1 MSEAN
6 KIDYTGVVNAARRGD
21 EDAYEFLYNQSVQKC
36 RAICMK
42 YFDPATEAGRQKTD
56 DVVREVYVRMYDRIK
71 TLYDPEDFPILGR
84 ALTREVCLKKR
95 KLESVQLE
103 TEAYIGVADAGKT
116 EATPLVTAEECRAE
130 VRGDAMLKNETVG
143 TLVLAVLHRMTPA
156 ERLAIVNWNEDDP
169 TAMKREDTLREA
181 FICAEKTI
189 MELEPEAGIRAKDF
203 AKSRLA
209 FFNWLLDLY
218 NRFYEASTK
227 GWDGAVEPAYS
238 LAFSGDVPAPVETTE
253 QSVSFE
259 SIWSEIRQQFYITN
273 TIQLPSVLKA
283 IGEDGE
289 EDLAGDRFDGYLDEE
304 DAENSETPSDGEPAV
319 RPAPKKGFLG
329 TWWGRLIV
337 GLILIVL
344 VLAAVVVTAGQH
356 TSHALVPA
364 FMQSADFTFEQAFG
378 FNIS

>member
-6 KIDYTGVVNAARRGD
+6 KIDYTGVITAARKGD
-21 EDAYEFLYNQSVQKC
+21 EDAYEFLYNDSVQKC

-42 YFDPATEAGRQKTD
+42 YFDPATEEGRRKTD
-56 DVVREVYVRMYDRIK
+56 EAVREVYVRMYDRIK
-71 TLYDPEDFPILGR
+71 TLSDPKDFPILGR

-103 TEAYIGVADAGKT
+103 TEAYIGVADA
-116 EATPLVTAEECRAE
+116 EAPEKTPLVTADECREE
-130 VRGDAMLKNETVG
+130 VRREGMLESETIG
-143 TLVLAVLHRMTPA
+143 TFVLSVLHQMTA
-156 ERLAIVNWNEDDP
+156 AQRLAIVRWNENDP
-169 TAMKREDTLREA
+169 AAMKDPDVLRDA
-181 FICAEKTI
+181 FICAEKSV
-189 MELEPEAGIRAKDF
+189 MDLESATGIRARDY

-218 NRFYEASTK
+218 NRFYTAS
-227 GWDGAVEPAYS
+227 GRDWSSAVEPAYA
-238 LAFSGDVPAPVETTE
+238 LALSGDAPSLPEETE
-253 QSVSFE
+253 QSVSFA

-273 TIQLPSVLKA
+273 TIRLPSVLKA

-289 EDLAGDRFDGYLDEE
+289 EDLSGNGLGGYLEEEEPAGD
-304 DAENSETPSDGEPAV
+304 DASSAAGPVA
-319 RPAPKKGFLG
+319 RPTPKKGFLG

-337 GLILIVL
+337 SLLLIVL
-344 VLAAVVVTAGQH
+344 VLAAVIATAGQH

-364 FMQSADFTFEQAFG
+364 FMQFADFANEQAFG